1 MNNILKMIY
10 MELIGEL
17 GAIPH
22 APQNDNILN
31 TLDGM
36 ISALRDPTAST
47 EQINALAA
55 STQTHISNTQTRVNS
70 TLGNIGGRMNNLDSV
85 LASNDSLSAIKKE
98 AKANI
103 SELDMYDA
111 ITNVTKEDTALTM
124 AQQAYSL
131 VNKSTLFD
139 YM

>member
-1 MNNILKMIY
+1 MIY

-70 TLGNIGGRMNNLDSV
+70 TLGNIV
-85 LASNDSLSAIKKE
+85 
-98 AKANI
+98 
-103 SELDMYDA
+103 
-111 ITNVTKEDTALTM
+111 
-124 AQQAYSL
+124 
-131 VNKSTLFD
+131 
-139 YM
+139 